1 MKRTKLLIA
10 VFIGIISTG
19 FFLQKESCGQTV
31 LLEQDV
37 NADTIPK
44 MVGPNLKHFSHFY
57 FGYGFVLGAD
67 ADGSKIKYGSSSDFV
82 YGYRYKRKLSE
93 FYAVGFDLFYHS
105 TAFHLKQDSTKAL
118 PNNIL
123 HDDKG
128 EKEKLTFHNFSLGLY
143 NRFNFG
149 KRGNYIGNFLD
160 LGARVDWP
168 FSVVHFTKDI
178 YDIANINNGGVV
190 KTKTTRLVYTEPI
203 YYNAF
208 ARLGFNKF
216 VITASY
222 RLSDLFKKEYDLYP
236 ELPVLIMGVEIGLHK

>member
-1 MKRTKLLIA
+1 MKKIIIC
-10 VFIGIISTG
+10 VIFFI
-19 FFLQKESCGQTV
+19 SCEIGVLSVAEGQTV

-37 NADTIPK
+37 NADTIPEL
-44 MVGPNLKHFSHFY
+44 VGPNLKHFSHLY
-57 FGYGFVLGAD
+57 VGYGFVLGAD
-67 ADGSKIKYGSSSDFV
+67 AVGSEIRYGSSSDFV

-93 FYAVGFDLFYHS
+93 FYAVGFDIFYHS

-128 EKEKLTFHNFSLGLY
+128 EKEKLTFHNLSLGLY

-149 KRGNYIGNFLD
+149 KRGNYLGHFLD
-160 LGARVDWP
+160 LGARIDWA

-178 YDIANINNGGVV
+178 YDIANVNNGGVV
-190 KTKTTRLVYTEPI
+190 KTKTTGLVYIKPI
-203 YYNAF
+203 YYNVF
-208 ARLGFNKF
+208 TRLGFNKF

-222 RLSDLFKKEYDLYP
+222 RLSDLFKEEYDLYP
-236 ELPVLIMGVEIGLHK
+236 ELPLLIVGVEIGLHK

>member
-1 MKRTKLLIA
+1 MKRSKLLLV
-10 VFIGIISTG
+10 VFIGIISIG

-31 LLEQDV
+31 LLEQDI

-44 MVGPNLKHFSHFY
+44 IVGPNLKHFSHLY
-57 FGYGFVLGAD
+57 LGYGFVLGTNSI
-67 ADGSKIKYGSSSDFV
+67 GSEINYGSSSDFV

-93 FYAVGFDLFYHS
+93 FYAIGFDLFYHS
-105 TAFHLKQDSTKAL
+105 TVFHLKQDSTKTL

-128 EKEKLTFHNFSLGLY
+128 EKEKLTFNNLSLGLY
-143 NRFNFG
+143 NRFNFD
-149 KRGNYIGNFLD
+149 KRGNYIGYYLD

-168 FSVVHFTKDI
+168 FSVVHFTKDKF
-178 YDIANINNGGVV
+178 DFANINNGGVV
-190 KTKTTRLVYTEPI
+190 KTKTTGLVYINPV
-203 YYNAF
+203 YYNVY

-222 RLSDLFKKEYDLYP
+222 RLSDLFKNEFDLYS
-236 ELPVLIMGVEIGLHK
+236 ELPLLIVGVEIGLHK

>member
-1 MKRTKLLIA
+1 MKRIIIPTA
-10 VFIGIISTG
+10 VFIGLISIG
-19 FFLQKESCGQTV
+19 VAQTV

-44 MVGPNLKHFSHFY
+44 IVGPNLKHFSHLY
-57 FGYGFVLGAD
+57 IGYGFVLGAD
-67 ADGSKIKYGSSSDFV
+67 AVGSEIKYGSSSDFV

-93 FYAVGFDLFYHS
+93 FYAVGFDIFYHS
-105 TAFHLKQDSTKAL
+105 TTFHLKQDSNKVL

-123 HDDKG
+123 RKHKG
-128 EKEKLTFHNFSLGLY
+128 EKDKLTFHNLSLGLY

-168 FSVVHFTKDI
+168 FSVVHFTKDKLNT
-178 YDIANINNGGVV
+178 ANDNNGKVV
-190 KTKTTRLVYTEPI
+190 KTKTTGLVYINQI
-203 YYNAF
+203 YYNVF
-208 ARLGFNKF
+208 ARFGFNKF

-222 RLSDLFKKEYDLYP
+222 RLSDLFKEDPELYKGYDKYP
-236 ELPVLIMGVEIGLHK
+236 ELPLLIVGVEIGLHK